1 LSFGGISLKHPL
13 PMFRKN
19 SKDYQRKKLEL
30 GLAGMILEFLALLAF
45 LLSRLNIHLRD
56 ALISLVGGH
65 FLLLLPCYIFTLAL
79 AHEILFFPLSY
90 IKGHRLEKEH
100 HLSNQ
105 SFTSWLEDHLKFTI
119 IGWALGFLAILC
131 VYALLRRYPEGWWWR
146 AAFLLWIGYILLV
159 KFAPLFIFP
168 LFFKFT
174 PLEDGELKDG
184 ILHLSEK
191 AGVRVK
197 GLFSFDM
204 SKKTKAANAAISGL
218 GSTCRILLADN
229 MLSSHSTDEITA
241 VVAHELG
248 HHRHHHL
255 IKGIIINLFFLLL
268 FLFISSRVIIWGI
281 GVFGFQGSWDVA
293 SFPLLALVFSIGTM
307 IFLPFVNSLLRSF
320 ERTADRFALESTQSP
335 EAFISMMGKL
345 SNENLSD
352 PSPHP
357 LIEFLFYSH
366 PSINK
371 RISLARKFQEKITSR
386 DSSDATEQ

>member
-1 LSFGGISLKHPL
+1 
-13 PMFRKN
+13 MFRKN

-30 GLAGMILEFLALLAF
+30 SLAGMILEFLALLAF

-56 ALISLVGGH
+56 ALISLVGNH

-105 SFTSWLEDHLKFTI
+105 DFSAWLADHLKFTI
-119 IGWALGFLAILC
+119 IGWILGFLAILC
-131 VYALLRRYPEGWWWR
+131 VYSLLRRYPDGWWWR

-174 PLEDGELKDG
+174 PLEDGELKDR

-204 SKKTKAANAAISGL
+204 SRKTKAANAAISGL

-229 MLSSHSTDEITA
+229 MLSSHSPEEITA

-248 HHRHHHL
+248 HHKRHHL
-255 IKGIIINLFFLLL
+255 LKGIGINLFFLLL
-268 FLFISSRVIIWGI
+268 FLFASSRVIRWGI
-281 GVFGFQGSWDVA
+281 GVFHFQGAWDVA
-293 SFPLLALVFSIGTM
+293 SFPLIALVFSMGSI
-307 IFLPFVNSLLRSF
+307 IFLPMVNSLLRSF
-320 ERTADRFALESTQSP
+320 EHTADQFALEATGNPQ
-335 EAFISMMGKL
+335 AFISMMEKL

-352 PSPHP
+352 PTPPP
-357 LIEFLFYSH
+357 LVEFLFYSH

-371 RISLARKFQEKITSR
+371 RISLARAFHEKITAIDPSN
-386 DSSDATEQ
+386 ATVK